1 MAVSSVIRFVFLLAL
16 LMALYFGCQYISDP
30 EGFESPTDMI
40 GGENDSVKEISLSIS
55 DSKLSRNS
63 ISLKQGDVVS
73 IAVKSLDYD
82 YEVGV
87 EELGFILDIPANN
100 ESFMRFTAESPGKYK
115 ISCLSPCNGV
125 VLGEIIVE

>member
-1 MAVSSVIRFVFLLAL
+1 MGSVIRFVFFLAL
-16 LMALYFGCQYISDP
+16 LMALYFGCQYISNPKD
-30 EGFESPTDMI
+30 FESPTEMI
-40 GGENDSVKEISLSIS
+40 SGKNDGVKEISLSIS

-63 ISLKQGDVVS
+63 ISLERGDVVS

-87 EELGFILDIPANN
+87 EELGFILNIPANN
-100 ESFMRFTAESPGKYK
+100 ESFMRFTAETPGRYK

-125 VLGEIIVE
+125 ILGEIIVE